1 MAIFVNGQLVAG
13 ASQYISGDGSSI
25 EIAQTTGQSTTSVMS
40 QKAVTDAINKSNS
53 DINITLNATNTTLE
67 GKVDKN
73 QIKQTTGQ
81 SITDTMSQKAITDA
95 IASSGGG
102 SSGVQ
107 SVTAGTSDGTI
118 KVDSKVVTIPG
129 WSTLSSKAND
139 AYDAANSAQ
148 QTINGDGDNGL
159 VDRINKMETGK
170 SGIFQALTSKPTDSS
185 ADTHLK
191 QNTLY
196 WYADRT
202 NGLMLQYIIKDNIGT
217 SSHIITIK
225 DNAIKTET
233 ILL

>member
-13 ASQYISGDGSSI
+13 TSQYISGDGSSI
-25 EIAQTTGQSTTSVMS
+25 EIVQTTGQSTTSVMS
-40 QKAVTDAINKSNS
+40 QKAVTDAI
-53 DINITLNATNTTLE
+53 
-67 GKVDKN
+67 
-73 QIKQTTGQ
+73 
-81 SITDTMSQKAITDA
+81 
-95 IASSGGG
+95 AS

-118 KVDSKVVTIPG
+118 KIDSNVVTIPG

-148 QTINGDGDNGL
+148 QTINGDGNNGL

-185 ADTHLK
+185 ADTRLK

-202 NGLMLQYIIKDNIGT
+202 NGLMLQYIIKDGT
-217 SSHIITIK
+217 GTTSHIITIK
-225 DNAIKTET
+225 DDTIKTET
-233 ILL
+233 VLL